1 MLIISLI
8 LFLYSILNLTFLD
21 NIHTDQNVSTL
32 VVTHLILLSITF
44 FRQKN
49 FQNTFLWF
57 HFMYFLLISFSPTLI
72 MIGLIDVQDIL
83 NLRTNFFNS
92 ISEASFN
99 MAIALSNFAISFL
112 TLLYL
117 LFPFKDLSKIEIVSY
132 PRLYNF
138 FMPLLL
144 LILPLM
150 FFLAYK
156 NALYVIQTGY
166 AGIYLGLKPEFLP
179 FESVFTNISTILF
192 YLVFA
197 SKPSKKVFIFVSVLF
212 LVLKFSEAIVGARS
226 AFILSFFSIIW
237 FWSVLYKAGKIPI
250 LISSLS
256 LTVLLIFSIFVT
268 SNRDKEASNF
278 DATEITLVSSLLG
291 IGKGLETF
299 SIYIDNKKLVDQKE
313 IFIFQPIIFPIK
325 YIAGER
331 MVGQS
336 EETIQNRKNLNHQL
350 SYALNAGAYLSGAG
364 LGSSFLAESYQY
376 GIFFFILSLTMF
388 FFFYKL
394 IFDNIEKIYLR
405 ALALPLFTH
414 FIFTP
419 RDHAFINFYLF
430 IKYLPIIFIIFMFLY
445 GIKLSYKSSFS
456 RLY

>member
-1 MLIISLI
+1 MLIIILI
-8 LFLYSILNLTFLD
+8 LFLYAIVNLTFLE
-21 NIHTDQNVSTL
+21 NINTYENLLTL
-32 VVTHLILLSITF
+32 VLTHLILLFIIF
-44 FRQKN
+44 IRQRS

-57 HFMYFLLISFSPTLI
+57 HFMYFLLISFSPLLI
-72 MIGLIDVQDIL
+72 ILGLIDVQDIL

-92 ISEASFN
+92 ITETSFN
-99 MAIALSNFAISFL
+99 IAVALSNFAISFL
-112 TLLYL
+112 TLLYF
-117 LFPFKDLSKIEIVSY
+117 LFPFKDLSKIEIQSY

-138 FMPLLL
+138 FMPILL

-150 FFLAYK
+150 FYLAYK

-166 AGIYLGLKPEFLP
+166 VGIYLGIKPEFLP
-179 FESVFTNISTILF
+179 FESMLTNISTILF
-192 YLVFA
+192 YLIFA
-197 SKPSKKVFIFVSVLF
+197 SKPSKKVFIFVSILF
-212 LVLKFSEAIVGARS
+212 LSLKFSEAIVGARS

-237 FWSVLYKAGKIPI
+237 FWSVLYRKGRIPI

-256 LTVLLIFSIFVT
+256 LTVLLAFSIFVT

-299 SIYIDNKKLVDQKE
+299 SIYIDNKNLVDQKE
-313 IFIFQPIIFPIK
+313 TFILQPIIFPIK
-325 YIAGER
+325 YLTGQKV
-331 MVGQS
+331 VGQS
-336 EETIQNRKNLNHQL
+336 EETIENRKNLNHQL

-376 GIFFFILSLTMF
+376 GIFFFILFLGLF
-388 FFFYKL
+388 FFFYKS

-430 IKYLPIIFIIFMFLY
+430 IKYLPIIFLIIIFLY
-445 GIKLSYKSSFS
+445 GIKFSYRGPFY
-456 RLY
+456 RLN